1 MRSTISF
8 HDTRYHVMSFHT
20 KPPIDSDISAK
31 WQRSWT
37 RLCRTWLESRLVSS
51 AHEDHIRHFP
61 DRKCA
66 RRRRWPGISHLNNS
80 SFSVKWL
87 RFHPVRSRKCPR
99 NFHLAI
105 LHDFSLESRHTVL
118 PERLRDRYFMC
129 RFIYIDDAVEKML
142 NCLMVN
148 LLNQCREQ
156 RNRASAKIFMKYILV
171 LEYFYPEFW
180 FYWIW
185 DVFSFF
191 KIRHS

>member
-1 MRSTISF
+1 MYWYCKETLYKNLRAKIKLLGIW
-8 HDTRYHVMSFHT
+8 DPRYPHFTARDIMSCPSIRNHLLIQTF
-20 KPPIDSDISAK
+20 PPNDNEVGRDFAERD
-31 WQRSWT
+31 WNR
-37 RLCRTWLESRLVSS
+37 VSS
-51 AHEDHIRHFP
+51 PHEDHIRHFP

-66 RRRRWPGISHLNNS
+66 RRRRWPGISHLDNS
-80 SFSVKWL
+80 SFSVQWL

-118 PERLRDRYFMC
+118 LERLRDRYFMC

-156 RNRASAKIFMKYILV
+156 RNRASYSRV
-171 LEYFYPEFW
+171 
-180 FYWIW
+180 
-185 DVFSFF
+185 
-191 KIRHS
+191 

>member
-1 MRSTISF
+1 MRSTISPF
-8 HDTRYHVMSFHT
+8 HGTRYHVVSFHT
-20 KPPIDSDISAK
+20 KPSIDSDISAK

-61 DRKCA
+61 GRKCA
-66 RRRRWPGISHLNNS
+66 RRRRWPEISHLNNS

-99 NFHLAI
+99 NFHLPI

-118 PERLRDRYFMC
+118 AERLRDRYFIC
-129 RFIYIDDAVEKML
+129 RFILYIDDAVEKML

-156 RNRASAKIFMKYILV
+156 RNKASYSRVQKFLLNIF
-171 LEYFYPEFW
+171 
-180 FYWIW
+180 
-185 DVFSFF
+185 
-191 KIRHS
+191 